1 MKRFAYFVRKEYLH
15 ILRDPRTMLI
25 LLGMHIVQIILFGFA
40 ISTQIRGINLVVV
53 SPVQSESIR
62 QITNKIDAN
71 EYFHV
76 IGSSPSISKAQEL
89 IKKGDADIILRF
101 PADVERSIMKG
112 NTAAQIIV
120 DASNPNIALSQQM
133 YLQSIVSSYF
143 SQKPNSLAAK
153 PNIQVNM
160 HMMYNPRMESSYNFV
175 PGILG
180 LIMIIICAMMTSIS
194 IVREKET
201 GTMEL
206 LLTSPIR
213 PWSIIAAKMIP
224 YFTLSCINLIAI
236 LLLSRFVLDV
246 PMAGSLFW
254 IFTLSII
261 YILLSL
267 ALGLL
272 ISTLVKTQMVAML
285 CSAMLLMVPILLLSG
300 MLFPI
305 ESAPLFFQ
313 WLSYIVPA
321 RWYISAMRKLML
333 EGVSLRYV
341 AAELSILAGFTIM
354 LVSVALLNFKNR
366 IQ

>member
-1 MKRFAYFVRKEYLH
+1 MKRFAYFVKKEYLH
-15 ILRDPRTMLI
+15 ILRDWRTMLI
-25 LLGMHIVQIILFGFA
+25 LLGMPIVEIILFGFA
-40 ISTQIRGINLVVV
+40 ISTEIRGINLVVV
-53 SPVQSESIR
+53 SPMQSENIR

-76 IGSSPSISKAQEL
+76 IGSTPSVEKAQAL

-101 PADVERSIMKG
+101 PADFERSITQG
-112 NTAAQIIV
+112 NLASQIIV

-133 YLQSIVSSYF
+133 YLQGIVSSYF
-143 SQKPNSLAAK
+143 SQKTNNLSAK
-153 PNIQVNM
+153 PNIQVNS

-213 PWSIIAAKMIP
+213 AWNIIAAKMIP

-254 IFTLSII
+254 ILTISII

-285 CSAMLLMVPILLLSG
+285 CSAMLLMLPILLLSG

-305 ESAPLFFQ
+305 ESAPKLFQ
-313 WLSYIVPA
+313 WISCTVPA
-321 RWYISAMRKLML
+321 RWYIDAMRKLMI
-333 EGVSLRYV
+333 EGVSIKYV
-341 AAELSILAGFTIM
+341 LKEMTILICMTGGLITLSLY
-354 LVSVALLNFKNR
+354 NFKNR
-366 IQ
+366 L